1 MGWFGEN
8 TEDMDPGDV
17 FEDLEAGLDEHDI
30 SVRKAPQLSSGK
42 HTILY
47 AVLAAVGVLVG
58 TLFFYWLY
66 TGQLPGFG
74 PQTALIQNI
83 AVEMHTTN
91 DKPVPTP
98 EEFKT
103 AQLRING
110 LADTTQELET
120 APAVAREE
128 LNTAT
133 PQVESASDATAD
145 ADTRVVDL
153 TNAAQKHGKT
163 PVQVLK
169 SESDDT
175 SSQADDTQELDTEVA
190 DNKTELGQ
198 VKKHTASQADDT
210 QETERELADNQTDAV
225 QVPEDLEADNQDL
238 EAATV
243 HTQELETVLAE
254 APRARET
261 TSEVESPTP
270 ASDSSVPEEHDDSIQ
285 ERDPELTA
293 NPTDLDQVQQA
304 ADEPTA
310 ALTTATQDEAA
321 HVKAPEAALDDAKS
335 AGTASKADGIQE
347 PGGVA
352 SVQEETASQADAT
365 QEPGRVASVQE
376 AAAKQNETHVKNL
389 EAMRDLEER
398 VAELEVEFLHVETP
412 NDEQLYRKLTDKK
425 RTPLQLELYAAMK
438 NRNLTQDESNTLQ
451 KLDNRLG
458 DAFAAAASRQRK
470 VISRISNAD
479 AVRIQKLVATMH
491 IRNTAL
497 ADVTKTVAER
507 KAARDDADKPI
518 SALTNATQDAAALV
532 EAPEAALDAAVRRD
546 ENAEKELTAA
556 KDDGENHHDT
566 HEQEPKVD
574 QELEKRVSDLV
585 AESTGVKFEKKSTE
599 HKDLWYKVRDLRR
612 ELNPDIESTTSDEKK
627 RLNTLLARVNA
638 AWDATLKN

>member
-169 SESDDT
+169 SESDD
-175 SSQADDTQELDTEVA
+175 
-190 DNKTELGQ
+190 
-198 VKKHTASQADDT
+198 HASQDGGI
-210 QETERELADNQTDAV
+210 QETVRELADNPADLKFTPV
-225 QVPEDLEADNQDL
+225 QK
-238 EAATV
+238 
-243 HTQELETVLAE
+243 
-254 APRARET
+254 
-261 TSEVESPTP
+261 SS
-270 ASDSSVPEEHDDSIQ
+270 ASQADSIS
-285 ERDPELTA
+285 ELDRELPAKQTEFV
-293 NPTDLDQVQQA
+293 LVQN
-304 ADEPTA
+304 D
-310 ALTTATQDEAA
+310 
-321 HVKAPEAALDDAKS
+321 
-335 AGTASKADGIQE
+335 TASKA
-347 PGGVA
+347 A
-352 SVQEETASQADAT
+352 
-365 QEPGRVASVQE
+365 
-376 AAAKQNETHVKNL
+376 
-389 EAMRDLEER
+389 
-398 VAELEVEFLHVETP
+398 
-412 NDEQLYRKLTDKK
+412 
-425 RTPLQLELYAAMK
+425 
-438 NRNLTQDESNTLQ
+438 
-451 KLDNRLG
+451 
-458 DAFAAAASRQRK
+458 
-470 VISRISNAD
+470 
-479 AVRIQKLVATMH
+479 
-491 IRNTAL
+491 
-497 ADVTKTVAER
+497 
-507 KAARDDADKPI
+507 
-518 SALTNATQDAAALV
+518 
-532 EAPEAALDAAVRRD
+532 
-546 ENAEKELTAA
+546 
-556 KDDGENHHDT
+556 
-566 HEQEPKVD
+566 
-574 QELEKRVSDLV
+574 
-585 AESTGVKFEKKSTE
+585 
-599 HKDLWYKVRDLRR
+599 
-612 ELNPDIESTTSDEKK
+612 
-627 RLNTLLARVNA
+627 
-638 AWDATLKN
+638 